1 MKSQNA
7 RPGLKRFP
15 LSLQLRYK
23 AVSRDMALFGVG
35 RTNLMSSTELI
46 FTSEQSIEPGMTA
59 EISIAWP
66 VLLDNSVRLQLIL
79 EGAIVRSEGRI
90 AQVRIAKYYYKTRGA
105 WADVETA
112 KTARSQPR
120 VAALGSAAAPNPL
133 AGHGPAPLPATRAL
147 SAGA

>member
-7 RPGLKRFP
+7 RSGLKRFP
-15 LSLQLRYK
+15 VAMQLRYK

-35 RTNLMSSTELI
+35 RTNLMSSTEVI
-46 FTSEQSIEPGMTA
+46 FTSEHSMEPGMTA

-66 VLLDNSVRLQLIL
+66 VLLDNRVRLQLIL

-90 AQVRIAKYYYKTRGA
+90 VQVRIAKYYYKTRGA
-105 WADVETA
+105 WGDAETA
-112 KTARSQPR
+112 VPARNQPR
-120 VAALGSAAAPNPL
+120 IAALTAGLAPNAVP
-133 AGHGPAPLPATRAL
+133 GHGPAPVAPATAF